1 VLFLS
6 TVHSGADKER
16 TEKKRKKPAN
26 KGAPSQT
33 IEEAFGSNSF
43 KIIPILTVAAKY
55 NNEINHVNRGDQ
67 LRSYTTYE
75 HRFRRGLWQ
84 ALL

>member
-16 TEKKRKKPAN
+16 TEKKRRKPAN
-26 KGAPSQT
+26 KGAPSQA
-33 IEEAFGSNSF
+33 IEEAFGGNSF
-43 KIIPILTVAAKY
+43 KIIPILTVTSKY

-75 HRFRRGLWQ
+75 HRFRRGPWQ